1 MKILHILNDGASELP
16 NRILN
21 LQAKDTEVTVIDLQK
36 KEVSYEMLV
45 DEIFNH
51 ERVIS
56 W

>member
-1 MKILHILNDGASELP
+1 MKILHILNDGASELSSSV
-16 NRILN
+16 LN
-21 LQAKDTEVTVIDLQK
+21 VQAKDNDVTVIDLQK
-36 KEVSYEMLV
+36 KVVSYETLV